1 MIKNNPQNQQHVCV
15 SRNMQTLMCRMQ
27 KRYFIAKSE
36 NILHTYSVTLKILS
50 TLFLY
55 ITTMDLAQDQLID
68 ILIRLIDLTL
78 FI

>member
-1 MIKNNPQNQQHVCV
+1 MRFSKYANIDV
-15 SRNMQTLMCRMQ
+15 SYA

-55 ITTMDLAQDQLID
+55 ITTMNLAQDQLID